1 MVALN
6 NKNERK
12 IRSLVI
18 KYKNILLI
26 LAVIWMGSFA
36 YFRSRSGAAVKSI
49 DPNRVRNKKDWS
61 ESDKVINPIQEIYKD
76 APADINRLIFQSWG
90 QDVCGYPLPHD
101 YQAPFGCILNSIQR
115 EGEAVSHSF
124 LPSARVYIVTTRP
137 TTPGDLI
144 IPAVRFLHRELCP
157 GLLCGGA
164 EHTHCSQEAHPA
176 L

>member
-1 MVALN
+1 MQVRLIIFSCLLSAGWRAGFLPVILILVITWTVAPQYTCCKMVALN

-76 APADINRLIFQSWG
+76 ACWSDSTAWSLLALKNEFFSPGVRMCAATPCLTTTR
-90 QDVCGYPLPHD
+90 
-101 YQAPFGCILNSIQR
+101 
-115 EGEAVSHSF
+115 
-124 LPSARVYIVTTRP
+124 LPSAV
-137 TTPGDLI
+137 
-144 IPAVRFLHRELCP
+144 F
-157 GLLCGGA
+157 
-164 EHTHCSQEAHPA
+164 
-176 L
+176 